1 MASQSSFAIAA
12 NVFVAPNEA
21 FAAIRERPNVL
32 LPLILILGTYGIVS
46 FSFTYSVDV
55 PWFMEQQINMSA
67 GDLTPSE
74 REAAIEASSNMAPG
88 VLGAISTVSSSIF
101 ILLWTFLV
109 ALYYTGVSFA
119 TGDGI
124 KLKQWYGLV
133 VWCALPILLG
143 LVASI
148 VNIFI
153 SDARFMLQEDINP
166 LSFNNLLSIDT
177 EGFSTLQRILAS
189 LDLST
194 VWSLALTIIGYQTW
208 TQRSI
213 YKAAG
218 IVLGPFVVIFGIA
231 MLLTG

>member
-1 MASQSSFAIAA
+1 MANSSSFAIAA
-12 NVFVAPNEA
+12 NVFVAPSEA
-21 FAAIRERPNVL
+21 FTSIRQHSKVL
-32 LPLILILGTYGIVS
+32 LPLALILITYGVVS
-46 FSFTYSVDV
+46 FAFTYSVDI
-55 PWFMEQQINMSA
+55 PWFMEQQINLA
-67 GDLTPSE
+67 PGDLTPSE
-74 REAAIEASSNMAPG
+74 REAAIEASSNMSPG

-101 ILLWTFLV
+101 ILLWTFLI
-109 ALYYTGVSFA
+109 ALYYTGVSFS

-148 VNIFI
+148 VNIVI

-166 LSFNNLLSIDT
+166 LSFRNLLSIDAS
-177 EGFSTLQRILAS
+177 GFTTLQRILAS

-194 VWSLALTIIGYQTW
+194 VWSLALTVIGYQTW

-213 YKAAG
+213 YKAVG
-218 IVLGPFVVIFGIA
+218 IVLGPFVVILGIA
-231 MLLTG
+231 MLLTS

>member
-21 FAAIRERPNVL
+21 FASIRQHSKVL
-32 LPLILILGTYGIVS
+32 LPLILILGAYAIMS
-46 FSFTYSVDV
+46 FAFTYSVDI
-55 PWFMEQQINMSA
+55 PWFMEQQINLAA
-67 GDLTPSE
+67 GDLTQSE
-74 REAAIEASSNMAPG
+74 REAAIEASSNMSPA
-88 VLGAISTVSSSIF
+88 VLGGISTISSSIF
-101 ILLWTFLV
+101 ILLWTFLI

-119 TGDGI
+119 TSDGI

-143 LVASI
+143 LIASI
-148 VNIFI
+148 VNVLIG
-153 SDARFMLQEDINP
+153 DARFMLQEDINP
-166 LSFNNLLSIDT
+166 LSFRNLLSIDT
-177 EGFSTLQRILAS
+177 EGFTTLQRILSS

-194 VWSLALTIIGYQTW
+194 VWSLALTVIGYQTW

>member
-12 NVFVAPNEA
+12 NIFVAPNEA

>member
-1 MASQSSFAIAA
+1 
-12 NVFVAPNEA
+12 
-21 FAAIRERPNVL
+21 
-32 LPLILILGTYGIVS
+32 
-46 FSFTYSVDV
+46 
-55 PWFMEQQINMSA
+55 
-67 GDLTPSE
+67 
-74 REAAIEASSNMAPG
+74 
-88 VLGAISTVSSSIF
+88 
-101 ILLWTFLV
+101 
-109 ALYYTGVSFA
+109 
-119 TGDGI
+119 
-124 KLKQWYGLV
+124 V